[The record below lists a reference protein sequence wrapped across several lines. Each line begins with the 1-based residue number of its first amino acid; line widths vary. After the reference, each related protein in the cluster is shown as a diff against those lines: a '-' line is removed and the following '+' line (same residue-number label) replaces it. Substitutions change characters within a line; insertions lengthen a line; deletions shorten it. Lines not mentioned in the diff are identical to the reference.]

1 MNGRISKQ
9 QPCDLANYKLEK
21 CKINLDV
28 EYNYIIFSNR
38 SVINLVTIIAFKMP
52 FDTKTFGEKL
62 RRYREQLRLSLD
74 EVSGKT
80 GIIISRL
87 ENLESGLNEPTG
99 DEILI
104 FSDFY
109 KQDYVYFISNQQK
122 AASERI
128 DILYRKYGTDFSKED
143 RWAIQEFMFL
153 CECEE
158 LAFKA
163 TKFEKVEFD
172 FTPSGNFYKT
182 HGQQAASLLRSKLGF
197 SPIVAIPNPYQILR
211 KLGIHI
217 FRRRLSNSNISGL
230 FIAHP
235 IAGKCILIN
244 YSEDIYRQNFTLVHE
259 FAHAIFDYRENINVS
274 YQHYK
279 SNQKLDLREIR
290 ANEFASS
297 FLIPKE
303 IFSRVKESQWTDDS
317 FQILAKRLQVNAE
330 SLSIAMMNA
339 GAISSSQQ
347 NHFKTLKINPND
359 KIDPELKDL
368 SPKIYEAKSRLLQ
381 RGINDF
387 YVKKCFEAY
396 DFGAIS
402 SGRLADMMLC
412 GENELIDLLKLFN
425 LQLTYDN

>member
-1 MNGRISKQ
+1 M
-9 QPCDLANYKLEK
+9 A
-21 CKINLDV
+21 
-28 EYNYIIFSNR
+28 
-38 SVINLVTIIAFKMP
+38 
-52 FDTKTFGEKL
+52 FDTRMFGEKL
-62 RRYREQLRLSLD
+62 RRYREQLQISLD
-74 EVSGKT
+74 EVAEKT
-80 GIIISRL
+80 GVVKSRL
-87 ENLESGLNEPTG
+87 EDLESGLNEPTG

-122 AASERI
+122 AASEQI
-128 DILYRKYGTDFSKED
+128 DILYRKYGADFTKED

-163 TKFEKVEFD
+163 IEFEKIDFD
-172 FTPSGNFYKT
+172 FIPSGDFYKT
-182 HGQQAASLLRSKLGF
+182 HGQQAAAKLRSKLGYE
-197 SPIVAIPNPYQILR
+197 PIIAISDPYQALR

-235 IAGKCILIN
+235 VAGKCVLIN
-244 YSEDIYRQNFTLVHE
+244 YSEDIYRQNFTLAHE
-259 FAHAIFDYRENINVS
+259 IAHAIFDYQETINVS
-274 YQHYK
+274 YEHYK
-279 SNQKLDLREIR
+279 SNQRLDLREVR

-303 IFSRVKESQWTDDS
+303 IFSRVKGSQWTDEN
-317 FQILAKRLQVNAE
+317 FRTLAKRLQVNSE
-330 SLSIAMMNA
+330 PLSIAMMNA
-339 GAISSSQQ
+339 GAITSVQQ
-347 NHFKTLKINPND
+347 RYFKTVKVNHSD
-359 KIDPELKDL
+359 KIDPELKGL
-368 SPKIYEAKSRLLQ
+368 STRMYETKSKLLQ

-387 YVKKCFEAY
+387 YVRKCYEAY
-396 DFGAIS
+396 DKGAIS

-412 GENELIDLLKLFN
+412 DENELIGLLKLFN